1 MLTSFTHVAVS
12 WGAVGLLALT
22 MVGVVLVTH
31 LIRIW
36 FFPTSGRGND
46 ARKTGSAARPG
57 SRPGKRQPAG
67 GRKKSSRK

>member
-1 MLTSFTHVAVS
+1 MLTSFTHLAVS

-31 LIRIW
+31 LIRI
-36 FFPTSGRGND
+36 FLFDGRGND
-46 ARKTGSAARPG
+46 ARKTGSGARPG
-57 SRPGKRQPAG
+57 GRPVKRQPAG